1 MKEDKLRV
9 SKNDYIK
16 PDLYQNS
23 DNYTMSQEEKAQT
36 MWLQT
41 KTQAS
46 KQTQLRKPVFLKI
59 WILSIQKC
67 TWMALSLTVG
77 DISTAVQQL
86 SVELLWSKSS
96 WNPSDFWIYWVHK

>member
-9 SKNDYIK
+9 SKMTTLSLTCTRILTITQRPRKKKRK
-16 PDLYQNS
+16 PCGF
-23 DNYTMSQEEKAQT
+23 KP
-36 MWLQT
+36 
-41 KTQAS
+41 KKQAS

-59 WILSIQKC
+59 SILSIQKC
-67 TWMALSLTVG
+67 TWMALSLAVG

-96 WNPSDFWIYWVHK
+96 